1 MQIVRVRVC
10 NFRGI
15 KKGEVHL
22 DGHSVLVGDNNAGK
36 STLLEAI
43 DLVLGPERLAR
54 RPVIDEHDFH
64 AGFYVD
70 VSAREVVPIQI
81 EVVIAELT
89 LEQQRHFRDHVEWWD
104 SVSRTLLVGPPAEG
118 TEKPEVAPVLRVFFN
133 GWYDVEEDDFKGD
146 TFYAIPELQEG
157 GYPRFTTSDKRQC
170 GFLLLRTLRTG
181 ARALSLERGS
191 LLDII
196 LRLQDKR
203 LRLWED
209 VLSGLRDMPVG
220 EREQIG
226 TLLASVQEAI
236 RHYVPSDWADNPHM
250 RVSDLTREMLRR
262 TLTVFMGTGANRPDG
277 TPYAAPYQHQGTG
290 TINTLVL
297 ALLSIIAELRQNVIF
312 AMEEPEIAIPPY
324 TQKRIIASLR
334 KKSAQAIFTSHS
346 PYVLEEFEPRQVRV
360 LTRRDCQLTERAAT
374 YPPSVKAKN
383 YRTEFRTR
391 FCEALL
397 AKHVLVVEG
406 RTEFDAMPA
415 AAARLWELEPE
426 LYKSLDNLG
435 VAIVDAKGETN
446 VAPLGAYFRDLGK
459 FVFAVFDKQSAAGL
473 DAIRKSVHHAFE
485 SQTKGFEDL
494 VLNQTGEATLRNY
507 ALAVVAS
514 GDWPPHLASATPT
527 AASTAPELRAAL
539 SQYFGWAKGGG
550 NAGDLLATCNTAAD
564 MPQYVRETLRAIA
577 DIIEPPPAHTVPPA
591 PAAPIVPPAPVA
603 PPMPAIPAVPAV
615 SPAPVA
621 VPVPAIPAV
630 PVVPPAPVTAPV
642 PAIPAVPVVAAAP
655 VVAPVSAIPAVPVV
669 PPAPVV
675 PHPPVVS
682 AAVPAGASPPP
693 PPPDAG
699 GNSTVAPGESSFA
712 NFVPAPPKFES

>member
-15 KKGEVHL
+15 AKGEVHL

-64 AGFYVD
+64 AGVYVD
-70 VSAREVVPIQI
+70 VNAGEVVPIQI
-81 EVVIAELT
+81 EVVVADLS
-89 LEQQRHFRDHVEWWD
+89 LEQERHFRDHVEWWD
-104 SVSRTLLVGPPAEG
+104 SKSRTLLAGPPTDG
-118 TEKPEVAPVLRVFFN
+118 TEKPEVVPVLRVFFN

-146 TFYAIPELQEG
+146 TFYAVPELQEG
-157 GYPRFTTSDKRQC
+157 GYSRFTTSDKRRC

-209 VLSGLRDMPVG
+209 VLSGLRDMSVG
-220 EREQIG
+220 EQEQIG
-226 TLLASVQEAI
+226 TLLASVQEAV
-236 RHYVPSDWADNPHM
+236 RHYVPSTWADNPHM

-262 TLTVFMGTGANRPDG
+262 TLTVFMGTGATRPDG

-346 PYVLEEFEPRQVRV
+346 PYVLEEFEPNQVRV

-415 AAARLWELEPE
+415 AAARLGEVEPD

-446 VAPLGAYFRDLGK
+446 VAPLSAYFRDLGK
-459 FVFAVFDKQSAAGL
+459 VVFAVFDKQTPAGL
-473 DAIRKSVHHAFE
+473 DAIEKSAHHAFE

-494 VLNQTGEATLRNY
+494 VLNQTNETTLRDY
-507 ALAVVAS
+507 ANAVVAS
-514 GDWPPHLASATPT
+514 GDWPPHLAAATPT
-527 AASTAPELRAAL
+527 SATHAPDLRNAL
-539 SQYFGWAKGGG
+539 RQYFGWAKGGG
-550 NAGDLLATCNTAAD
+550 NAGDLLATCETAAD
-564 MPQYVRETLRAIA
+564 MPQYVRETLKAIK
-577 DIIEPPPAHTVPPA
+577 DIVEPP
-591 PAAPIVPPAPVA
+591 
-603 PPMPAIPAVPAV
+603 MVPAV
-615 SPAPVA
+615 RAESPAPVA
-621 VPVPAIPAV
+621 AAAPPAPAV
-630 PVVPPAPVTAPV
+630 PAAPDTASVTPVPPA
-642 PAIPAVPVVAAAP
+642 
-655 VVAPVSAIPAVPVV
+655 V
-669 PPAPVV
+669 PPKV
-675 PHPPVVS
+675 PIATA
-682 AAVPAGASPPP
+682 AAVPSASKAAA
-693 PPPDAG
+693 DAP
-699 GNSTVAPGESSFA
+699 SELSFA
-712 NFVPAPPKFES
+712 EFVPSPPKFES